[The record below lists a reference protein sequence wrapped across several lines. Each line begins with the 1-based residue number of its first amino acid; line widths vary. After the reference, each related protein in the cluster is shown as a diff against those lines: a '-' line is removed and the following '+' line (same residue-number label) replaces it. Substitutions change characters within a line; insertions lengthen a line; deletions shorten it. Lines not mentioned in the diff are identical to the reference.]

1 MNHVL
6 TISREFG
13 SGGRE
18 IGQQLAEQ
26 LKIPF
31 YDKELITLAAQDCS
45 MTEELLNHFD
55 ERFLR
60 SFHPVPRFSLFGCYQ
75 QPITDQVYLAQ
86 RKVIRQLAD
95 NGPCV
100 IVGRCANHIL
110 EKKAVN
116 LFIHADMN
124 SRIRRKEAM
133 GIPVSESSME
143 QHIRSVDKIRKRYYE
158 HHTDQRWGDAAR
170 YQLCVD
176 TTDIGINGAVK
187 TILCYLSFLD

>member
-1 MNHVL
+1 MNHVI

-18 IGQQLAEQ
+18 IGQQLAGH

-31 YDKELITLAAQDCS
+31 YDKELITLAAQDCD
-45 MTEELLNHFD
+45 MAEEILNHFD
-55 ERFLR
+55 ERFSR
-60 SFHPVPRFSLFGCYQ
+60 SFHPAPRFSLFGCYQ

-86 RKVIRQLAD
+86 CRVIRQLAD

-100 IVGRCANHIL
+100 IVGRCADHIL
-110 EKKAVN
+110 GKKAVN
-116 LFIHADMN
+116 LFIHADMD

-133 GIPVSESSME
+133 GFSISENSME

-158 HHTDQRWGDAAR
+158 YHTDQKWGGAAR

-176 TTDIGINGAVK
+176 TTDIGIDGAVK
-187 TILCYLSFLD
+187 TILCYLSFSN